1 MLAVVGRRGAVR
13 RCLGGGCCAGGRG
26 GAATSVLLGR
36 SYGGTEGAGSGSAM
50 APYATAT
57 RAAALTPT
65 PSARKPHPSHVPTT
79 ALQRGV
85 LAGVSAVTALL
96 DPRRDD
102 MVAALGE
109 TTGLAALEQL
119 RVQMQSHPV
128 GREMLRDR
136 PAITSESLDMDRLR
150 KLPEGTFGREYVTWM
165 DENGYSPDG
174 RPPVRYIEDSELAF
188 IMQRYRQTHDFTHV
202 LLGPIPPTVLGE
214 ILVKWFELAHFNL
227 PMNFLSAVV
236 GPAALSR
243 REMSLLY
250 QTRALSWVSKVGQ
263 SAELLLNV
271 RFEDRMD
278 WTMKELRL
286 DLGLPPDGPPEEVM
300 EAIS

>member
-1 MLAVVGRRGAVR
+1 
-13 RCLGGGCCAGGRG
+13 
-26 GAATSVLLGR
+26 
-36 SYGGTEGAGSGSAM
+36 M

-65 PSARKPHPSHVPTT
+65 PSARRPHPSHVPTT

-119 RVQMQSHPV
+119 RVQMQSHPLAV
-128 GREMLRDR
+128 KCSGSSCHH
-136 PAITSESLDMDRLR
+136 SESLDMDRLR

-188 IMQRYRQTHDFTHV
+188 IMQRYQTHDFTHV

-227 PMNFLSAVV
+227 VMNFLSAVL

-271 RFEDRMD
+271 TFEDRMV
-278 WTMKELRL
+278 
-286 DLGLPPDGPPEEVM
+286 GQ
-300 EAIS
+300 